1 MVEQFHNPN
10 SFICFTTHQMKHFY
24 SPALRSQELG
34 FRVRGKEMITWI
46 LLSNLISKMD
56 VALRTC
62 SIKGRPFQKILGR
75 WLNEPSVYKC
85 LLQDPHDSTN
95 QINSRRALNET
106 FIYSSF
112 VVFQWTA
119 LLSLFFTPEP
129 QSSLPVVPHR
139 ILTGPNNCVFEHK
152 RIT

>member
-62 SIKGRPFQKILGR
+62 LIKGRPFQKILGR
-75 WLNEPSVYKC
+75 WLNEPVWSITGYLRVT
-85 LLQDPHDSTN
+85 STN
-95 QINSRRALNET
+95 QIKGKRALPPAEPGGKSNSVRSQSNEERKHVNHPE
-106 FIYSSF
+106 SP
-112 VVFQWTA
+112 
-119 LLSLFFTPEP
+119 SLFFFNEINV
-129 QSSLPVVPHR
+129 PV
-139 ILTGPNNCVFEHK
+139 LL
-152 RIT
+152 